1 MNTVKI
7 EDPRRLELARAII
20 KSLLGKEK
28 QSAKDRTVE
37 PEREANAHTEEIK
50 ASIQQLLRSADGAEN
65 GH

>member
-1 MNTVKI
+1 MNTVKT

-28 QSAKDRTVE
+28 QSAKDRAVE
-37 PEREANAHTEEIK
+37 PEREANTHTAEIK
-50 ASIQQLLRSADGAEN
+50 ASIQQLLRNADSAEN

>member
-1 MNTVKI
+1 MNTVKK

-37 PEREANAHTEEIK
+37 PEREAHMHTAEIK
-50 ASIQQLLRSADGAEN
+50 ASIQQLLRNADSAEN
-65 GH
+65 GY